1 LNNATRNNEDT
12 RLLLLLLLTGG
23 GAVCCQ
29 VENVLVGKN
38 GALYLIDFGS
48 ATVVTYDTDKVP

>member
-1 LNNATRNNEDT
+1 MVTNLTRT
-12 RLLLLLLLTGG
+12 
-23 GAVCCQ
+23 Q

-48 ATVVTYDTDKVP
+48 ATTVTYDTDKVETTPDALQPLPSLEVSS